1 MRKLGKLVILVFAL
15 VLAMSMGISALAET
29 NYKTDILTKMDAA
42 AAEIGVTNSVKYKN
56 ARASVANYT
65 GTITKEQYE
74 AALVNINDVKNYI
87 INNGGAEAVAA
98 DPTKMNTAIGMVQS
112 AAAAVGITVIYD
124 GNGAGHVAAAGNPIK
139 QTGISYAST
148 MIMIAAAVA
157 VMISCVAFSRKRSF
171 NA

>member
-1 MRKLGKLVILVFAL
+1 MRKLSKLVTLVLAL
-15 VLAMSMGISALAET
+15 VLAMSMGISAFAET
-29 NYKTDILTKMDAA
+29 NYKTDILAKMDAA
-42 AAEIGVTNSVKYKN
+42 AAELGVTGSAKYQN

-65 GTITKEQYE
+65 GTITKEQYD
-74 AALVNINDVKNYI
+74 AAVVNISDVKTYI
-87 INNGGAEAVAA
+87 QTNGGAAAVAA
-98 DPTKMNTAIGMVQS
+98 DQTLMNKAIGMVQS
-112 AAAAVGITVIYD
+112 AAAAVGVTVTYD

-157 VMISCVAFSRKRSF
+157 VMISCAAFSRKRSY